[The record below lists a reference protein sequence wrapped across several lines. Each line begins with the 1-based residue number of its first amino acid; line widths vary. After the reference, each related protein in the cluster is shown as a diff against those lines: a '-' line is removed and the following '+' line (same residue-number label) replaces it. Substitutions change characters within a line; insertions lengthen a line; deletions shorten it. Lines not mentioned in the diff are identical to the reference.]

1 MLSIPEKLNKD
12 EPMSKSHFKF
22 MIKHFN
28 KRDKDYPPLNKIRK
42 TKIKEG
48 SIVLDYGCGPGSYS
62 IAAAQVVGDLG
73 KVYAADIH
81 PLAIDEVK
89 NRVREK
95 GIKNI
100 ETILTNRDTNLDE
113 NSIDVVL
120 LLDIYH
126 HLSDPKSILEEL
138 YRVLKKEGSL
148 SVDDHHFKDDE
159 IISKITSTKLFK
171 FSEKKEELFNFK
183 KV

>member
-1 MLSIPEKLNKD
+1 MLIPEKLKKD
-12 EPMSKSHFKF
+12 SPMSKSHFKF
-22 MIKHFN
+22 MVKHFE
-28 KRDKDYPPLNKIRK
+28 KRDKEYPPLDKIRK

-73 KVYAADIH
+73 KVYAADINT
-81 PLAIDEVK
+81 LAINEVK
-89 NRVREK
+89 NRARKK
-95 GIKNI
+95 GINNI
-100 ETILTNRDTNLDE
+100 ETILTNCNTNLDE

-126 HLSDPKSILEEL
+126 NLSDPKSVLEEL
-138 YRVLKKEGSL
+138 HRVLKKNGSL
-148 SVDDHHFKDDE
+148 SVDDHHFKDDV
-159 IISKITSTKLFK
+159 IISKITSTNLFK
-171 FSEKKEELFNFK
+171 FSERKEELFNFI

>member
-1 MLSIPEKLNKD
+1 LLIPEKLKKD
-12 EPMSKSHFKF
+12 RPMNKSHFKF
-22 MIKHFN
+22 MVKHFE
-28 KRDKDYPPLNKIRK
+28 KRDKEYPPLDKIRK

-73 KVYAADIH
+73 KVYAADINT
-81 PLAIDEVK
+81 LAINEVK
-89 NRVREK
+89 NRARKK
-95 GIKNI
+95 GIINI
-100 ETILTNRDTNLDE
+100 ETILTDCNTNLDE

-126 HLSDPKSILEEL
+126 NLSDPKSILEEL
-138 YRVLKKEGSL
+138 HRVLKKNGSL
-148 SVDDHHFKDDE
+148 SVDDHHFKNDE
-159 IISKITSTKLFK
+159 IIRKITSTKLFK
-171 FSEKKEELFNFK
+171 FSERKEELFNFI